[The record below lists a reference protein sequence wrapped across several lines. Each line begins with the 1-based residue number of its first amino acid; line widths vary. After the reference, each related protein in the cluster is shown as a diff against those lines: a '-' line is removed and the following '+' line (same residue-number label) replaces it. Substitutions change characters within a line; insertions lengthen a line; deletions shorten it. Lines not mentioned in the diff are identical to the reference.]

1 MTHRETL
8 RLSVP
13 EQIEGRPVTVP
24 IFQTA
29 IFSFDEPA
37 AMAAA
42 MSSPDGA
49 HFYSGYTN
57 PTSRALEDAVSALEG
72 GTVALAT
79 ASGMGAMNASLFG
92 VLRHGDHVIAQ
103 KAVYGGTSGLLKD
116 LEEQWGIEVTWI
128 AGHDL
133 AEFGAA
139 LQPNSRVLLLETIA
153 NPTGYVPDLPNLLG
167 AAHSAGLTTI
177 VDNTFAT
184 PLLCR
189 PIEYGADIVVHSATK
204 YLGGHHDLVAGVAVF
219 AEREPYE
226 KAWAQAIKFGAVID
240 PFTAWLTLRG
250 LKTLPLRVQRQ
261 ANTASDIAHRL
272 AVHPAVTA
280 VHHPGLPTHPSHTRA
295 SRLLSGYGGT
305 LSFEVNGDAE
315 RFMSGLDLIFR
326 AGSLGGT
333 ETVAM
338 HPASTTH
345 RHLQGEELRATGVT
359 PQLVRL
365 AFGLEHPDDLWSD
378 IEQALKRLPR

>member
-8 RLSVP
+8 RLPVP
-13 EQIEGRPVTVP
+13 DQIEGRPVTVP
-24 IFQTA
+24 LYQTA
-29 IFSFDEPA
+29 NFAFDDPA
-37 AMAAA
+37 AMASA
-42 MSSPDGA
+42 MSSPSGA

-57 PTSRALEDAVSALEG
+57 PTSRALEEAVTALEG

-79 ASGMGAMNASLFG
+79 ASGMGAISASLFG
-92 VLRHGDHVIAQ
+92 ALRHGDHVIAQ
-103 KAVYGGTSGLLKD
+103 KAVYGGTSGLLNN
-116 LEEQWGIEVTWI
+116 LATQWGVEVTWI

-133 AEFGAA
+133 DEFTAA
-139 LQPNSRVLLLETIA
+139 LRPNSRVLLLETIA

-184 PLLCR
+184 PMLCR
-189 PIEYGADIVVHSATK
+189 PIEYGADVVVHSATK

-226 KAWAQAIKFGAVID
+226 KAWAQAIKLGSVID

-261 ANTASDIAHRL
+261 VNTASDIAHRL
-272 AVHPAVTA
+272 AAHPAVSV
-280 VHHPGLPTHPSHTRA
+280 VHHPGLPSHPSHRRA

-305 LSFEVNGDAE
+305 LSFEVAGAE
-315 RFMSGLDLIFR
+315 QFMGQLGLILN

-345 RHLQGEELRATGVT
+345 RHLRGEALRATGVT
-359 PQLVRL
+359 PDLVRL
-365 AFGLEHPDDLWSD
+365 SFGLEHPDDLWAD
-378 IEQALKRLPR
+378 IEQALKSLPG